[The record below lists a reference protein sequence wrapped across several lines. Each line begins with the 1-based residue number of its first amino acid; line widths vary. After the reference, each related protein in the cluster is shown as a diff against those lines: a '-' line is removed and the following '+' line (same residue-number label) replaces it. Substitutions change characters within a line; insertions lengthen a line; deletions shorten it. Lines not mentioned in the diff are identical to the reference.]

1 MEYWRLIFKEISV
14 NTLYLGLLISTY
26 FSATGQV
33 PSRMCVN
40 ALYLGLLIST
50 LFELA
55 FESSRK
61 GVNALY
67 LGLLIST

>member
-33 PSRMCVN
+33 RNGRCVN

-50 LFELA
+50 
-55 FESSRK
+55 
-61 GVNALY
+61 
-67 LGLLIST
+67 GLEGDFYYR